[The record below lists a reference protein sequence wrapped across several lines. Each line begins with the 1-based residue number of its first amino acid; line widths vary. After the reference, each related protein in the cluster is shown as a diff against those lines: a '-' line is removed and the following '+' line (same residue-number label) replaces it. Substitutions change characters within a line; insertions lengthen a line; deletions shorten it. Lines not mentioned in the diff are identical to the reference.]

1 MSDRLGSVMD
11 EPRRRDLP
19 ERMLRLL
26 GLLQSRRTW
35 SAAELAQRLHV
46 TERTVRRD
54 IERLRTLDYAVTGT
68 TGTSG
73 GYRLAAGSSIP
84 PLSLEDEEVV
94 AVAVGLAMASRGG
107 ISGLEDASLTALVKL
122 EQIFPARLR
131 PQLAALSRATS
142 AAPGNDAAQVD
153 PATLSVLAACRRDHE
168 IVRFDYRDRTGR
180 RSARRVEPHSLVTL
194 HGLWYLVAYDH
205 DREDWRIFR
214 IDRINAPLRTHRPA
228 ERRDLPTTDAVS
240 FVMRSLAAA
249 SYRYTAQLT
258 VDLSAADVRAGI
270 FGPIPGA
277 IDDIGPGR
285 CRIRLTAESPEMVT
299 QYIALI
305 AALGAEFILD
315 APPDITDR
323 LHQLG
328 TRLVRTRSHD

>member
-1 MSDRLGSVMD
+1 MD

-35 SAAELAQRLHV
+35 SGTELAQRLRV

-107 ISGLEDASLTALVKL
+107 ISGIEDASLTALVKL

-131 PQLAALSRATS
+131 PQLAAISRATS

-153 PATLSVLAACRRDHE
+153 PATLAVLAACCREHE

-194 HGLWYLVAYDH
+194 RGFWYLVAYDH
-205 DREDWRIFR
+205 DREDWRVFR
-214 IDRINAPLRTHRPA
+214 IDRINTPLRTHRPA

-249 SYRYTAQLT
+249 SYRYTARLT

-270 FGPIPGA
+270 FGPIPGD
-277 IDDIGPGR
+277 IDDLGPGR
-285 CRIRLTAESPEMVT
+285 CRIRLTAESPELVT
-299 QYIALI
+299 QYIALV

-328 TRLVRTRSHD
+328 TRLGRIRSHD